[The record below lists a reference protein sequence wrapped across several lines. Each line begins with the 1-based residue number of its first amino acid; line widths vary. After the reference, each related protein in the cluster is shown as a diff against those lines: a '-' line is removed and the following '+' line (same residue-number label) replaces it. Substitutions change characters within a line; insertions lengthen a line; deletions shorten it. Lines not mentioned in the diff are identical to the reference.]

1 MVFVTSH
8 IQDRNTITNIEYDSV
23 SEESRH
29 EMEINETAENDDHDV
44 LITTSTDNQF
54 QSNFTSLSILPQ
66 NTTQVNQSQRRKRR
80 RNQVSFAHPLASAS
94 QTLME
99 YIIKK

>member
-1 MVFVTSH
+1 
-8 IQDRNTITNIEYDSV
+8 
-23 SEESRH
+23 
-29 EMEINETAENDDHDV
+29 MEINETAENDDHDV